1 MTCCPCL
8 ERAGCTR
15 RLNPGPETAAHLV
28 KKHGVDKAR
37 RRFLE
42 AGGTAAA
49 ALSGSALLGGC
60 RDSESTADDQAIY
73 TPSKRLLSFTE
84 IIKRPIVERQHL
96 PDPILIEHIGVYRFG
111 EHVFIRV
118 ISKEGAVGI
127 AAARQDR
134 VENVLAIMRN
144 RVIPPLLGED
154 ARDIE
159 FLVDKVY
166 LARSNY
172 KWQGLALWVA
182 MAYVEIAVLDLLGRV
197 AGKPIGDLLGGRVR
211 EQVAIYYASGN
222 RGNSAEEEVEY
233 LQSLVERSG
242 AKAVKYRLGARM
254 RYTEAST
261 ARDRALIPAVR
272 KALGDDA
279 TIYTD
284 ANGSYDVDMAIR
296 IGRMLEAHGV
306 AFFEEPCPFDY
317 YEETRA
323 VADALDIPIAG
334 GEEESS
340 MRGMMWLLD
349 HDVLQV
355 IQPDLL
361 YFGGLTRSIKVAR
374 MAASIGI
381 DCTAHI
387 SGGAL
392 GFLYMM
398 QFASCVPNIGPFQE
412 FKGNTDQVPMHSAS
426 SSLQPESG
434 MIDIPTGP
442 GLGVEFD
449 PGFLRQAR
457 EIEKG

>member
-1 MTCCPCL
+1 MSKRIPVS
-8 ERAGCTR
+8 EAMKREVNEG
-15 RLNPGPETAAHLV
+15 
-28 KKHGVDKAR
+28 R
-37 RRFLE
+37 RRFLK
-42 AGGTAAA
+42 ASGASAA
-49 ALSGSALLGGC
+49 ALSGAAWLGGC
-60 RDSESTADDQAIY
+60 ARTEPEARDPVSYE
-73 TPSKRLLSFTE
+73 PSDRLRSFME
-84 IIKRPIVERQHL
+84 IRNQPVVDRRHL
-96 PDPILIEHIGVYRFG
+96 PDPVMIEHIGVYRNG
-111 EHVFIRV
+111 DHRFIRV
-118 ISKEGAVGI
+118 TSTNGAVGI
-127 AAARQDR
+127 ATGRRDR
-134 VENVLAIMRN
+134 IRNVSAIMLN
-144 RVIPPLLGED
+144 RVIPSLVGED

-159 FLVDKVY
+159 YLVDRAY

-197 AGKPIGDLLGGRVR
+197 AVKPMGDILGGRVR
-211 EQVAIYYASGN
+211 DRVAVYYASGN
-222 RGNSAEEEVEY
+222 RGNTPEEEVTH
-233 LQSLVERSG
+233 LQGLIDLSG
-242 AKAVKYRLGARM
+242 AKAIKYRLGARM
-254 RYTEAST
+254 RYTDEST
-261 ARDRALIPAVR
+261 ARDLALIPLAR
-272 KALGDDA
+272 SELGDDV

-284 ANGSYDVDMAIR
+284 ANGSYDVEMAIR
-296 IGRMLEAHGV
+296 IGRVLEQHGV

-317 YEETRA
+317 YEETLA

-349 HDVLQV
+349 HDVVQV

-412 FKGNTDQVPMHSAS
+412 FKGNADGVPVHSAS
-426 SSLQPESG
+426 SSLQSVDG
-434 MIDIPTGP
+434 MIDVPTEP

-449 PGFLRQAR
+449 PDFLEKAE
-457 EIEKG
+457 EIRIDI

>member
-1 MTCCPCL
+1 MTR
-8 ERAGCTR
+8 EI
-15 RLNPGPETAAHLV
+15 
-28 KKHGVDKAR
+28 DKGR

-42 AGGTAAA
+42 TTSASAA
-49 ALSGSALLGGC
+49 ALSGVAWLGGC
-60 RDSESTADDQAIY
+60 DSRNPAGKDQTGYA
-73 TPSKRLLSFTE
+73 PSERLRAFKE
-84 IIKRPIVERQHL
+84 IVKQPVVDRQHL
-96 PDPILIEHIGVYRFG
+96 PDAIVIEHIGVYRNG
-111 EHVFIRV
+111 EHRFIRV
-118 ISKEGAVGI
+118 TSTDGAVGI
-127 AAARQDR
+127 AAARR
-134 VENVLAIMRN
+134 ERLENVMAIMLN
-144 RVIPPLLGED
+144 RVIPSLIGED

-159 FLVDKVY
+159 HLVDKVY

-197 AGKPIGDLLGGRVR
+197 AGKPIGQILGGRVR
-211 EQVAIYYASGN
+211 DQVAIYYASGN
-222 RGNSAEEEVEY
+222 RGNAPGDEVSY
-233 LQSLVERSG
+233 LRSLIERSG

-254 RYTEAST
+254 RYTDAST
-261 ARDRALIPAVR
+261 ARDQALIPLAR
-272 KALGDDA
+272 RELGDDV

-284 ANGSYDVDMAIR
+284 GNGSYDVDMAVR
-296 IGRMLEAHGV
+296 IGRILEEHGT

-323 VADALDIPIAG
+323 VSEALDIPIAG

-398 QFASCVPNIGPFQE
+398 QFASCVPNIGLYQE
-412 FKGNTDQVPMHSAS
+412 FKGNTDGVPVHSAS
-426 SSLQPESG
+426 SSLQPVNG
-434 MIDIPTGP
+434 MIDIPTEP

-449 PGFLRQAR
+449 PDFLNQAT
-457 EIEKG
+457 EI

>member
-1 MTCCPCL
+1 M
-8 ERAGCTR
+8 
-15 RLNPGPETAAHLV
+15 
-28 KKHGVDKAR
+28 KKEINKGR

-42 AGGTAAA
+42 TSGMSAA
-49 ALSGSALLGGC
+49 ALSAAAWLGGC
-60 RDSESTADDQAIY
+60 SKHEPTVDKKDVY
-73 TPSKRLLSFTE
+73 TPSDRLQSFIE
-84 IIKRPIVERQHL
+84 ISKQPVVDRRQL
-96 PDPILIEHIGVYRFG
+96 PDPIIIEHIGVYHNGNHRF
-111 EHVFIRV
+111 VRV
-118 ISKEGAVGI
+118 TSKDGAVGI
-127 AAARQDR
+127 AAAHKDR
-134 VENVLAIMRN
+134 IRDISAIMLN
-144 RVIPPLLGED
+144 RVIPSLVGED

-159 FLVDKVY
+159 YLVDKVY

-197 AGKPIGDLLGGRVR
+197 SGQSIGDLLGGRIR
-211 EQVAIYYASGN
+211 DKVAIYYASGN
-222 RGNSAEEEVEY
+222 RGNSPGEEVEY
-233 LQSLVERSG
+233 LQSLVDRSG
-242 AKAVKYRLGARM
+242 AKAIKYRLGARM
-254 RYTEAST
+254 RYTDTST
-261 ARDRALIPAVR
+261 ARDLALIPLAR
-272 KALGDDA
+272 KELGDDV

-284 ANGSYDVDMAIR
+284 ANGSYDVDTAIR

-349 HDVLQV
+349 HDALQV

-361 YFGGLTRSIKVAR
+361 YFGGLTRSVKVAR

-387 SGGAL
+387 SGSAL

-398 QFASCVPNIGPFQE
+398 QFASCVPNIGPYQE
-412 FKGNTDQVPMHSAS
+412 FKGNTDRVPVHSDS
-426 SSLQPESG
+426 SSLQSVDG
-434 MIDIPTGP
+434 LIDIPTEP

-449 PGFLRQAR
+449 PDFISQAT
-457 EIEKG
+457 EIETT

>member
-1 MTCCPCL
+1 M
-8 ERAGCTR
+8 G
-15 RLNPGPETAAHLV
+15 
-28 KKHGVDKAR
+28 D
-37 RRFLE
+37 
-42 AGGTAAA
+42 
-49 ALSGSALLGGC
+49 SGSKDSTTLSRRDFIATGSLAGASLLGAC
-60 RDSESTADDQAIY
+60 SKSEPPIDDSQSGY
-73 TPSKRLLSFTE
+73 TPSERLLSFKE
-84 IIKRPIVERQHL
+84 IIKRPIVDRQHL
-96 PDPILIEHIGVYRFG
+96 PDPVMIEHIGVYRNG
-111 EHVFIRV
+111 DHRFIRV
-118 ISKEGAVGI
+118 TSTDGAVGI
-127 AAARQDR
+127 ATAKPDR
-134 VENVLAIMRN
+134 LENVKAIMLN
-144 RVIPPLLGED
+144 RVIPSLIGED
-154 ARDIE
+154 ARDVE
-159 FLVDKVY
+159 HLVGKVY

-172 KWQGLALWVA
+172 KWQGLAFWVA

-197 AGKPIGDLLGGRVR
+197 ADKSIGELLGGRVR
-211 EQVAIYYASGN
+211 DQVAIYYASGN
-222 RGNSAEEEVEY
+222 RGNTPEEEVSY
-233 LQSLVERSG
+233 LQSLIEKSG

-254 RYTEAST
+254 RYTDAST
-261 ARDRALIPAVR
+261 ARDLALIPLAR
-272 KALGDDA
+272 RELGDDV

-284 ANGSYDVDMAIR
+284 ANGSYDVPMAVR
-296 IGRMLEAHGV
+296 IGRVLESHGT

-317 YEETRA
+317 YHETRA

-374 MAASIGI
+374 MAASIGV

-412 FKGNTDQVPMHSAS
+412 FKSNTDQVPVHSDS
-426 SSLQPESG
+426 SSLQSVDG
-434 MIDIPTGP
+434 LIDIPTGP

-449 PGFLRQAR
+449 PKFLSQAR
-457 EIEKG
+457 EV

>member
-1 MTCCPCL
+1 MKR
-8 ERAGCTR
+8 EI
-15 RLNPGPETAAHLV
+15 
-28 KKHGVDKAR
+28 DKGR

-42 AGGTAAA
+42 TSSLSAV
-49 ALSGSALLGGC
+49 ALSGAGLLGAC
-60 RDSESTADDQAIY
+60 SRSEPTSDGKTAY
-73 TPSKRLLSFTE
+73 KPSGRLSSFQE
-84 IIKRPIVERQHL
+84 IVKRPIVAQQYL
-96 PDPILIEHIGVYRFG
+96 PDPVIIEHIGVYQNGDHR
-111 EHVFIRV
+111 FIRV
-118 ISKEGAVGI
+118 ASTDGAVGI
-127 AAARQDR
+127 ATARRERLQ
-134 VENVLAIMRN
+134 NVMAIMLN
-144 RVIPPLLGED
+144 RVTPSLVGED
-154 ARDIE
+154 AREIE
-159 FLVDKVY
+159 HLVDKVY

-197 AGKPIGDLLGGRVR
+197 ADKPIGDILGGRVR

-222 RGNSAEEEVEY
+222 RGNPPAEEVEY
-233 LQSLVERSG
+233 LQSLIDRSG
-242 AKAVKYRLGARM
+242 AKAIKWRLGARM
-254 RYTEAST
+254 RYTDEST
-261 ARDRALIPAVR
+261 ARDLALIPLAR
-272 KALGDDA
+272 KELGDDV

-296 IGRMLEAHGV
+296 IGRVLEAHDV

-323 VADALDIPIAG
+323 VSDALDIPIAG

-340 MRGMMWLLD
+340 MRGMMWLMD

-412 FKGNTDQVPMHSAS
+412 FKGNTDGVPVHSDS
-426 SSLQPESG
+426 SSLQPVDG
-434 MIDIPTGP
+434 LIDIPTGP

-449 PGFLRQAR
+449 PEFLSKAS